1 MRLTLGAIIKLDL
14 TQAEHEQGDILL
26 TFWDTDT
33 PDDRYQ
39 TVMHKDELPEQVM
52 LDYIRTRQRSRGAFP
67 GRSKPPG
74 VHVEP

>member
-14 TQAEHEQGDILL
+14 TQAENEQGDVLL

-39 TVMHKDELPEQVM
+39 TVMHKDELPEQVIT
-52 LDYIRTRQRSRGAFP
+52 DYIRQRQSNRGVFP
-67 GRSKPPG
+67 GKGKPPG

>member
-1 MRLTLGAIIKLDL
+1 MRLTLGVIINLDL
-14 TQAEHEQGDILL
+14 TQEENEQGDILL

-33 PDDRYQ
+33 PNDRYQ

-52 LDYIRTRQRSRGAFP
+52 TDYIRTRQRSRGTFP
-67 GRSKPPG
+67 GRNKPPN